1 MELVR
6 LSDRDL
12 PAIKALFLDVFQS
25 PPWNDDWSDEAQ
37 LFAYLSDLTQNKNS
51 LALGLMDKG
60 RLVALSL
67 GSIRHWYSGTE
78 YSIDEL
84 CVARAYQGKGVG
96 TQFLAKI
103 EEYLLARGIVHIFL
117 QTERYAPAF
126 EFYKKRGFHAL
137 PEHVALTKR
146 LK

>member
-6 LSDRDL
+6 LNAADL
-12 PAIKALFLDVFQS
+12 PAVRALFLDVFTG
-25 PPWNDDWSDEAQ
+25 PPWNDDWSDGEQ
-37 LFAYLSDLTQNKNS
+37 LNAYLNDLTQNKNS

-60 RLVALSL
+60 MLVALSL

-96 TQFLAKI
+96 TEFLAQI
-103 EEYLLARGIVHIFL
+103 EKYLLAHNIVHIFL
-117 QTERYAPAF
+117 QTERYAPAYD
-126 EFYKKRGFHAL
+126 FYKKRGFCEM
-137 PEHVALTKR
+137 PEHVSFSKR